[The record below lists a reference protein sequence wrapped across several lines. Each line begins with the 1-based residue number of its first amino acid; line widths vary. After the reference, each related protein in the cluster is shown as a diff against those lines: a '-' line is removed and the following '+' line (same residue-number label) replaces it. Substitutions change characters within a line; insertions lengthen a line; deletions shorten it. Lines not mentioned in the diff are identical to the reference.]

1 LAKGRKALFT
11 VVVATAFVMTPLIL
25 GGAFLGFYVGGAVGY
40 SGSILAIAFST
51 VGFVVGMAIIFWVI
65 KEVVSWAGRT
75 TE

>member
-1 LAKGRKALFT
+1 LAKGRRALFT

-65 KEVVSWAGRT
+65 KEVVSWADRT